1 MLLTFWSLSFLSYL
15 SHCIKIYVFIYQPS
29 HLFFYLPI
37 YMMRVCID
45 TYLFPKAGF
54 FIYSAL
60 SSVFYL
66 VAYDKQLFVD
76 SILNVRTTF

>member
-1 MLLTFWSLSFLSYL
+1 
-15 SHCIKIYVFIYQPS
+15 
-29 HLFFYLPI
+29 
-37 YMMRVCID
+37 MMRVCID